1 MMNNHSTRSRLAAV
15 AVAALV
21 AGGCGGGGSDG
32 GGAANKA
39 EWEKKH
45 GSVVSV
51 VSDDI
56 DRSVQALNAGQ
67 RPILLSE
74 CTQLMEDLAGARKA
88 VPAPDATVDAALRT
102 AFEATGTAVA
112 TCVDGARIASDAS
125 IIEKAQREMKVARE
139 KYDAARSAIEAWQ

>member
-1 MMNNHSTRSRLAAV
+1 MNNHSTRRGLTVLLAAV
-15 AVAALV
+15 L
-21 AGGCGGGGSDG
+21 AGGCGGGGSDE
-32 GGAANKA
+32 GGAANKGD
-39 EWEKKH
+39 WEKKH
-45 GSVVSV
+45 GKVVSV

-56 DRSVQALNAGQ
+56 DRSIQALNAGQ

-74 CTQLMEDLAGARKA
+74 CTQLMEDLVGARKA
-88 VPAPDATVDAALRT
+88 VPVPDPTVDSALRS

-139 KYDAARSAIEAWQ
+139 KYDAAQGAVEAWR